1 MMLAKFF
8 RYTLS
13 LSKKLTSKNQFASAK
28 LLLFYMYK
36 FNVET
41 WKMFIIWVL
50 YQCYFATFE
59 QNSFRNIQKLCNFS
73 CMSYYM
79 CKRRRQIHNFY

>member
-41 WKMFIIWVL
+41 
-50 YQCYFATFE
+50 
-59 QNSFRNIQKLCNFS
+59 
-73 CMSYYM
+73 
-79 CKRRRQIHNFY
+79 